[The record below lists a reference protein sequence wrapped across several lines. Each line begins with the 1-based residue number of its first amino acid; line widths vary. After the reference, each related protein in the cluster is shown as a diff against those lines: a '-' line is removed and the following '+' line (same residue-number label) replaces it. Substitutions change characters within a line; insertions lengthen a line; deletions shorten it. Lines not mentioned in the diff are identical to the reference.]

1 MKEIKKEEIRKFQEE
16 ILSWFETNKRDLPW
30 REMPV
35 GISLQERAYRILIS
49 EVMLQQT
56 QVSRVIPK
64 YEAWLQAFPTIQ
76 SLAKASV
83 SEVLRVWSGLGY
95 NRRALYLQRA
105 AKMIVK
111 KYSSSEHS
119 DREVKSS
126 RFARTIRVHFPQDE
140 KTLRLLPGIG
150 EYTARAVLCFAFNK
164 QIAVVDTN
172 VRKIILTKFQI
183 SNLKSQMPN
192 EKEIKEIAEQL
203 LPHGRAYEWNQAL
216 MDYSSAVLSK
226 EKVPLKKQSPFK
238 TSNRYF
244 RGQVVKLLL
253 EKKRTTRDELTNLFN
268 RLYGKEDQERF
279 NKVLGQLKKDNFIV
293 ESNGVFSLAA

>member
-1 MKEIKKEEIRKFQEE
+1 MKYNRKMLEITKEEVEKFQEE
-16 ILSWFETNKRDLPW
+16 ILSWFEKNKRNLPW
-30 REMPV
+30 REMPDD
-35 GISLQERAYRILIS
+35 ISLEDRAYRILVS

-64 YEAWLQAFPTIQ
+64 YEAWLEAFPTVQ
-76 SLAKASV
+76 SLAKASTAD
-83 SEVLRVWSGLGY
+83 VLRLWSGLGY
-95 NRRALYLQRA
+95 NRRALFLQKT
-105 AKMIVK
+105 AKIIT
-111 KYSSSEHS
+111 
-119 DREVKSS
+119 DQ
-126 RFARTIRVHFPQDE
+126 FNGHFPQDE

-150 EYTARAVLCFAFNK
+150 EYTARAVLCFAFDK

-183 SNLKSQMPN
+183 SNFKSQMPN

-226 EKVPLKKQSPFK
+226 EKVPLKKQSDFK

-253 EKKRTTRDELTNLFN
+253 EKKRVSIHELNALFL
-268 RLYGKEDQERF
+268 RLYGKEDSERLS
-279 NKVLGQLKKDNFIV
+279 KILGQLEKDQLITRNLTGYTSDTILSFR
-293 ESNGVFSLAA
+293 E